1 MFTGIVEAV
10 GTIKSIKKMGSNVQ
24 LVLASPLSHLFKID
38 QSVLHNGVCLT
49 VVNKTTKT
57 HTVTLV
63 KETLLKT
70 TLKNSH
76 IGTLINL
83 ERALKFNGRL
93 DGHLVSGHVDN
104 VLQVHHV
111 QDMNGSYHLTF
122 KIQKKDRKYIIE
134 KGSICINGISLTV
147 FNVRH
152 LSFTVAI
159 IPYTWAHTQISSLKP
174 GDLVNVEFDLVGKYI
189 LQNSQLPGTHS

>member
-24 LVLASPLSHLFKID
+24 LVIASPLSHLFKID

-70 TLKNSH
+70 TFKNSH
-76 IGTLINL
+76 IGRLINL

-147 FNVRH
+147 FNVRQ

-189 LQNSQLPGTHS
+189 LQNSQLPVTRS

>member
-24 LVLASPLSHLFKID
+24 LVIASPLSHLFKID

>member
-10 GTIKSIKKMGSNVQ
+10 GTIKSIKKIGSNVQ

-70 TLKNSH
+70 TFKNSH

>member
-24 LVLASPLSHLFKID
+24 LVIASPLSHLFKID

-70 TLKNSH
+70 TFKNSH

-147 FNVRH
+147 FNVRQ

-189 LQNSQLPGTHS
+189 LQNSQLPVTRS

>member
-10 GTIKSIKKMGSNVQ
+10 GTIKSMKKMGSNVQ
-24 LVLASPLSHLFKID
+24 LVLTSPLSHLFKID

-70 TLKNSH
+70 TFKNSH